1 MAEANQIGRVET
13 GRVVG
18 IDLGTTNSLVAY
30 MQGDAPVVIPGVD
43 GSNLVPSVVALD
55 PVPAEGG
62 RPTVTVGN
70 TARKALIETPE
81 RVIYSV
87 KRLMGRGLEEIQS
100 ELKMFPFRLADDVE
114 AGEVPRITLGELRFT
129 PPEISAYILRQLKR
143 NAERFFG
150 APVTQAVI
158 TVPAYF
164 NDAQRQATKDAGR
177 MAGLEVLR
185 LVNEPTA
192 AALAYGLDRAKEGT
206 IAVYD
211 LGGGTFDISILKLRD
226 GIFEVQSTNGD
237 THLGGDDI
245 DNLLLA
251 IALDE
256 IYAEHGVDLR
266 SHPGAVQA
274 LRKAAIDAKIS
285 LSSEDVA
292 RFDIEL
298 PNGDRYQR
306 EIPRDVFEMLI
317 EPVLERT
324 AGPCKQALADAGIT
338 AEQIDEVV
346 LVGGSTRIPA
356 VRQLVDDLFKLAARG
371 KKPHIELNP
380 DEVVAL
386 GAAVQADIL
395 AGASKTTEEML
406 LLDVTPLS
414 LGIEALGGT
423 VARIIQ
429 RNSTIPASA
438 TEHFTTG
445 VEGQTNVAI
454 HVVQGEREMA
464 ADCRSLAR
472 FDLRGIPPM
481 SAGLPRIEVKFLIDA
496 DGILKVTARE
506 QRSGQAAKIEVKPTY
521 GLTDEQVEGMI
532 LDSFDNAEADFAKR
546 LLIEA
551 RLEAENILLLV
562 ERAPLKP
569 AWAQLTGEELATISA
584 AQDRLRA
591 VTLGE
596 DDKAIRAATLALDQ
610 ATRRFAELMMEAA
623 VTTAIRGKT
632 MGEAGEE
639 LGEAVTAPHPMA
651 AAEFK

>member
-1 MAEANQIGRVET
+1 MAESNQSGPI
-13 GRVVG
+13 VG

-30 MQGDAPVVIPGVD
+30 MQGDRPVVIPGVD

-55 PVPAEGG
+55 SVPAEGG
-62 RPTVTVGN
+62 RPSVTVGN
-70 TARKALIETPE
+70 SARRALIETPE

-100 ELKMFPFRLADDVE
+100 ELKLFPFRLADDIEV
-114 AGEVPRITLGELRFT
+114 GEVPRIQLGELKFT
-129 PPEISAYILRQLKR
+129 PPEISAYVLRQLKR

-177 MAGLEVLR
+177 MAGLDVLR

-256 IYAEHGVDLR
+256 IYSEHGVDLR
-266 SHPGAVQA
+266 AHPSAVQG

-285 LSSEDVA
+285 LSTEPVA

-306 EIPRDVFEMLI
+306 EIPRDVFELLI
-317 EPVLERT
+317 EPVLNRT

-356 VRQLVDDLFKLAARG
+356 VRHLVDDLFKLKVRG
-371 KKPHIELNP
+371 KRPHIELNP

-395 AGASKTTEEML
+395 AGASKATEQLL

-423 VARIIQ
+423 VAKIIQ

-472 FDLRGIPPM
+472 FDLKGIPPM

-506 QRSGQAAKIEVKPTY
+506 QRSGQAARIEVKPTY
-521 GLTDEQVEGMI
+521 GLTDDQVENMI
-532 LDSFDNAEADFAKR
+532 LDSFDHAEEDFAKR

-551 RLEAENILLLV
+551 RNEAETILAAV
-562 ERAPLKP
+562 ERAPQSP
-569 AWAQLTGEELATISA
+569 AWAQLTGEEKLAIA
-584 AQDRLRA
+584 AAEERLRSIKQ
-591 VTLGE
+591 GE
-596 DDKAIRAATLALDQ
+596 DDKAIRDRTLVLDQ

-623 VTTAIRGKT
+623 VSTAIRGKT
-632 MGEAGEE
+632 MDAADED
-639 LGEAVTAPHPMA
+639 LGQAVTAPHPMA
-651 AAEFK
+651 SAEFK

>member
-1 MAEANQIGRVET
+1 MAQQRI
-13 GRVVG
+13 VG

-30 MQGDAPVVIPGVD
+30 MQGDKPVIIPGVD

-55 PVPAEGG
+55 PIPAGGG

-70 TARKALIETPE
+70 SARKALIETPE
-81 RVIYSV
+81 RVVYSV
-87 KRLMGRGLEEIQS
+87 KRLMGRGIEEVRK
-100 ELKMFPFRLADDVE
+100 ELKYFPFRLAEDVE
-114 AGEVPRITLGELRFT
+114 AGLGISNEVPRIQLGELRFT

-150 APVTQAVI
+150 AQVRQAVI

-164 NDAQRQATKDAGR
+164 NDGQRQATKDAGR

-245 DNLLLA
+245 DNLLVA

-256 IYAEHGVDLR
+256 IRDEHGVDLR
-266 SHPGAVQA
+266 AQPGAVQA
-274 LRKAAIDAKIS
+274 LRMAAIDAKIK
-285 LSSEDVA
+285 LSAEQSV

-298 PNGDRYQR
+298 PYGDRYQR
-306 EIPRDVFEMLI
+306 EIPRSVFEAII
-317 EPVLERT
+317 EPVLART
-324 AGPCKQALADAGIT
+324 AGPCKQAMADAGVT
-338 AEQIDEVV
+338 PEQIDEVV

-356 VRQLVDDLFKLAARG
+356 VRALVDDLFHLSARG
-371 KKPHIELNP
+371 NKPHIELNP

-395 AGASKTTEEML
+395 AGSSQATEELL

-414 LGIEALGGT
+414 LGMEQLGGT
-423 VARIIQ
+423 VARMIQ

-445 VEGQTNVAI
+445 VDGQTSVAI
-454 HVVQGEREMA
+454 HVLQGERELA

-472 FDLRGIPPM
+472 FDLKGIPPM
-481 SAGLPRIEVKFLIDA
+481 AAGLPRIEVRFLIDA
-496 DGILKVTARE
+496 DGILQVSARE
-506 QRSGQAAKIEVKPTY
+506 QRSGKAAQIEVKPTY
-521 GLTDEQVEGMI
+521 GLTDEQVENMI
-532 LDSFDNAEADFAKR
+532 LDSFDHAEEDFAKR

-551 RLEAENILLLV
+551 RNEADSILAV
-562 ERAPLKP
+562 VAKAPQNP
-569 AWAQLTGEELATISA
+569 AWNQLSAEEHTAVAAARDWLTMVKQTSNLGAISQA
-584 AQDRLRA
+584 IVAL
-591 VTLGE
+591 
-596 DDKAIRAATLALDQ
+596 DKA
-610 ATRRFAELMMEAA
+610 TRHFAELMMDAA
-623 VTTAIRGKT
+623 VSSAIRGKT
-632 MGEAGEE
+632 MTEAGEKVD
-639 LGEAVTAPHPMA
+639 EAVTAPHAMA
-651 AAEFK
+651 PAEFN